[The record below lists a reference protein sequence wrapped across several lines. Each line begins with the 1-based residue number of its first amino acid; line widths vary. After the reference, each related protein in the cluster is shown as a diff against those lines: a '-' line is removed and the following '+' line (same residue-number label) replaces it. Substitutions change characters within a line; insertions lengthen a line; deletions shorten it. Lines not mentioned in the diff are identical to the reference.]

1 MTGTEKHP
9 EVEVAPDV
17 TFNGLW
23 YTVTAPNGNTW
34 SMEDEDKDIPYVEDA
49 LYVWSRWL
57 DYVKGASSDSPTES

>member
-23 YTVTAPNGNTW
+23 YTVTAPNGETW
-34 SMEDEDKDIPYVEDA
+34 TFDA
-49 LYVWSRWL
+49 EETDVAYIESALHCWSRWL
-57 DYVKGASSDSPTES
+57 DFVVAKNA